1 MIAPLDLIRFADD
14 AMERCL
20 RRGLGMRA
28 TLADYVPAV
37 ARRMGAVGAAVRVRA
52 EHRGLETFVWGRAK
66 AIDLELLPEGP
77 KVLRRGATTWVVQ
90 PLDVAGLKVG
100 RAAFAFPAGAGP
112 DAALAELA
120 DGACEQLDLPLWVIR
135 ESARKQDL
143 IEKITRALT
152 RPVFDEALHAAVT
165 VLRKAARFD
174 GLAVVY
180 CDGDL
185 TEDARLLYRVYRG
198 QRLVAA
204 RGRRDHGGLE
214 AGLRR
219 HGAGLLGRG
228 AVAAAKSLGFPH
240 AVAVPLTAGVRP
252 VHRLGEVVVSA
263 PRGLDTFGRDLL
275 QVFANAVS
283 QRLMDYSRERR
294 ELSQFFAPEVID
306 ELVQD
311 PDYRRRRLTPH
322 TAHAGILYADI
333 NSFTK
338 LCERALVKPERIA
351 SFVDRWSMGAVKR
364 VWSLGGTFDKMVGD
378 CVIAHFGPPFYRD
391 SAVRRARAALDA
403 GFAIQ
408 DFTKSLEREPEF
420 RALARKAG
428 LPGLGVA
435 VGVNLCPAS
444 VGLFGPNRDLTAF
457 SRGMNETARLQ
468 AQAGFSELV
477 VMEDTVAALRR
488 GGQTRG
494 LAFAG
499 PFEAKVKNVGR
510 PLRFF
515 RVRRTRRAR

>member
-1 MIAPLDLIRFADD
+1 MIATLDLIRLADD
-14 AMERCL
+14 EMERCL
-20 RRGLGMRA
+20 RRGLGLRA
-28 TLADYVPAV
+28 TLKAYLPPVGRA
-37 ARRMGAVGAAVRVRA
+37 MGAVGAVVRTRA
-52 EHRGLETFVWGRAK
+52 EHHGLETFAWGQAVD
-66 AIDLELLPEGP
+66 ADLDRLPEGP
-77 KVLRRGATTWVVQ
+77 KVLRRGAKVWVVQ

-112 DAALAELA
+112 ADALAELV

-152 RPVFDEALHAAVT
+152 RPVFDEALHEAVT
-165 VLRKAARFD
+165 VLRRAAKFD

-180 CDGDL
+180 CDGEL
-185 TEDARLLYRVYRG
+185 KEDARLLYRVYRG
-198 QRLVAA
+198 PRCVAA

-214 AGLRR
+214 SGLRR
-219 HGAGLLGRG
+219 HGAALLDHGG
-228 AVAAAKSLGFPH
+228 ALSAKALGFPH
-240 AVAVPLTAGVRP
+240 AVTLPLKAGVRP
-252 VHRLGEVVVSA
+252 AHRLGEVVVSA
-263 PRGLDTFGRDLL
+263 PHGLDTFGRDLL
-275 QVFANAVS
+275 HVFANAVS

-294 ELSQFFAPEVID
+294 ELGQFFAPEVID

-311 PDYRRRRLTPH
+311 PDYRTRRLSPH
-322 TAHAGILYADI
+322 TAQAGILYADI

-338 LCERALVKPERIA
+338 LCERALVKPDRIA
-351 SFVDRWSMGAVKR
+351 AFVDAWSLGAVKR
-364 VWSLGGTFDKMVGD
+364 VWRRGGTFDKMVGD

-391 SAVRRARAALDA
+391 AAARRARAAVDA
-403 GFAIQ
+403 GFEIE
-408 DFTKSLEREPEF
+408 DFTRSLEREPRF

-468 AQAGFSELV
+468 AQAGFRELV
-477 VMEDTVAALRR
+477 VMESTVAALER
-488 GGQTRG
+488 GGLTRG
-494 LAFAG
+494 LAFSG
-499 PFEAKVKNVGR
+499 PLEAKVKNVGR
-510 PLRFF
+510 PLRFYRVR
-515 RVRRTRRAR
+515 RVRRTR